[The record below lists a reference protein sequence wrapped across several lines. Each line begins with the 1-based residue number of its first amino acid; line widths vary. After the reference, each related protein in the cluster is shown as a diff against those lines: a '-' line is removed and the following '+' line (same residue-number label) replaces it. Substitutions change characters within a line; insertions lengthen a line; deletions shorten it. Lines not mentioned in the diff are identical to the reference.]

1 MTDRPAFKLTH
12 PEPPDPALFDIEVAT
27 TDWQMP
33 DTHPAPKAPEVSI
46 VDRVQS
52 WLRREL
58 V

>member
-1 MTDRPAFKLTH
+1 MTDEFKLTH
-12 PEPPDPALFDIEVAT
+12 PEPPDKALFDIEVAT
-27 TDWQMP
+27 SDWPMP